1 MFLRRRELHVLNK
14 WALGQRSAA
23 KLLTKDEARRI
34 AEHRQAAGA
43 FAQRLLRLDYPA
55 VPAVRRE
62 GEEDCGNKSWRRRN
76 LRSENSDDDVRGLLR
91 SMSSFRE
98 TRSMIATLTLPIKSH
113 PMVR

>member
-1 MFLRRRELHVLNK
+1 
-14 WALGQRSAA
+14 
-23 KLLTKDEARRI
+23 LLTKDEARRI
-34 AEHRQAAGA
+34 AEHRQAAEA

-91 SMSSFRE
+91 SMSSFR
-98 TRSMIATLTLPIKSH
+98 
-113 PMVR
+113 VRRGWTNIVKPPELVARLRVADP